1 MYIMAVRTG
10 GFRLDRRL
18 FLGTSA
24 AAAVG
29 TLLDGG
35 WARAEAQRVR
45 GLAPSPIVETA
56 HGRILGYVEDGVYAF
71 RGVPYGADTSGVNR
85 FMPPRAP
92 EAWTGVRETVDLGL
106 RAPQPQDWRIPEFSV
121 NDRAEPAGED
131 CLRVNV
137 WSGGLGDN
145 GRRPV
150 MVWLHGG
157 GFSAGSAG
165 FEQYDGANL
174 ARKHDVVVVGVN
186 HRLNGFGFTYL
197 AEIGGEK
204 YRDSGSV
211 GMLDVVAVLEWVRDI
226 VERFGGDPANVTAFG
241 QSGGGGK
248 VSTLYGMPAA
258 QGLFHR
264 GIAMSGS
271 RVRSTE
277 PDAATATARR
287 IMERL
292 NVSTADELQQ
302 VEWRALRAAIQGAGG
317 YGPVVDGGALPAH
330 PFDPEASALSASVPM
345 MIGSTE
351 TETTWDTGQLYDNLT
366 DGELLADVSRELRA
380 TQARAVEVIALYK
393 ANRPEASNLDLWLIL
408 ESDAAGFRTGTDTQ
422 ATRKARQGAAD
433 VYRYYFQWYSP
444 AREGQLRSMHTMDIP
459 FVFENVEVAAPLL
472 GTGADLQPLA
482 DEMSASWVAFART
495 GNPNNSLIPAWRPF
509 MEGGKATMVF
519 SAKTHAMDD
528 PYGAEKA
535 AIAAARGTAEQDSN
549 ND

>member
-1 MYIMAVRTG
+1 MAHGTHDFALG
-10 GFRLDRRL
+10 RRS
-18 FLGTSA
+18 FIGASAMA
-24 AAAVG
+24 AAG
-29 TLLDGG
+29 TLLEGA
-35 WARAEAQRVR
+35 WTKVEAQRVR
-45 GLAPSPIVETA
+45 GLASSPVVGTV
-56 HGRILGYVEDGVYAF
+56 HGRIRGYVDDGVYAF
-71 RGVPYGADTSGVNR
+71 RGVPYGADTSGANR

-92 EAWTGVRETVDLGL
+92 EPWLGVRDTVELGL

-131 CLRVNV
+131 CLRINV
-137 WSGGLGDN
+137 WSTGLSDN

-157 GFSAGSAG
+157 GFNAGSAG

-204 YRDSGSV
+204 YRDSGNV
-211 GMLDVVAVLEWVRDI
+211 GMLDVVAVLEWVRDN
-226 VERFGGDPANVTAFG
+226 VERFGGDPGSVTVFG

-271 RVRSTE
+271 RVRSTL

-287 IMERL
+287 VMERL
-292 NVSTADELQQ
+292 NVTTADELQQ
-302 VEWRALRAAIQGAGG
+302 VEWRTLRTVIQGAGG
-317 YGPVVDGGALPAH
+317 YGPVVDAGALPAH
-330 PFDPEASALSASVPM
+330 PFDPEASALSATVPM

-351 TETTWDTGQLYDNLT
+351 TETTWSTDQLYDHLT
-366 DGELLADVSRELRA
+366 DAELRVDVARELR
-380 TQARAVEVIALYK
+380 TTEVQADKIISLYRR
-393 ANRPEASNLDLWLIL
+393 NRPWAGNLDLWLIL
-408 ESDAAGFRTGTDTQ
+408 ETDNAGYRTGTDTQ
-422 ATRKARQGAAD
+422 AIRKVRQGTVP

-444 AREGQLRSMHTMDIP
+444 VRDGQLRSMHTMDIP
-459 FVFENVEVAAPLL
+459 FVFENVEIASTLL

-482 DEMSASWVAFART
+482 DQMSASWVAFART
-495 GNPNNSLIPAWRPF
+495 GDPNNSLIPEWQPF
-509 MEGGKATMVF
+509 TERDKVTLVF
-519 SAKTHAMDD
+519 SGNTQAVND

-535 AIAAARGTAEQDSN
+535 AIAAARGTVADSN